1 MPGEIKIIIPPIPS
15 RFVLIDFDNIK
26 DRQDG
31 NSGIVDL
38 PAMAMHTINKL
49 ERGTDFLS
57 GIKLNEHVKIRLYGG
72 WFEMNRTTKLAQD
85 VASDIQKHFPIC
97 MKSSDGTRFYVDC
110 ERADRMLVRPK
121 DTIYCTYRE
130 EDFTPKLML
139 RKVYCCEQG
148 SKVSDYMRGFVAG
161 SKKCPSCQ
169 SDWRRPMFAGKV
181 QKMIDAMIFCD
192 LSYLLQDRQNKV
204 AIVSSDADMLPV
216 LFKAEAEERNVYYLR
231 ETTTQDVGSY
241 GQFHSRLLGR
251 YCKPLE
257 W

>member
-1 MPGEIKIIIPPIPS
+1 MPGEIIIPPIPS

-38 PAMAMHTINKL
+38 SAMAMHAINKL
-49 ERGTDFLS
+49 ERATDFLS
-57 GIKLNEHVKIRLYGG
+57 GIKSKEHVKIRLYGG
-72 WFEMNRTTKLAQD
+72 WFEKNKTTRLAQD
-85 VASDIQKHFPIC
+85 VVSEIHKHFPIQ
-97 MKSSDGTRFYVDC
+97 MKSSEGTLFCVDC

-121 DTIYCTYRE
+121 DTLYCTYRE
-130 EDFTPKLML
+130 EDFAPKLML
-139 RKVYCCEQG
+139 RKVFCCEQG
-148 SKVSDYMRGFVAG
+148 SKVSDYIRGFVAG

-169 SDWRRPMFAGKV
+169 SDWNRPLFVGRV
-181 QKMIDAMIFCD
+181 QKMVDAMIFCD
-192 LSYLLQDRQNKV
+192 LSYLLQVRDNRV

-231 ETTTQDVGSY
+231 ETTALDVGSY
-241 GQFHSRLLGR
+241 GQFHSRLLGKF
-251 YCKPLE
+251 CKTLE